1 MRGSSPGPVEAA
13 TSAAAAAKPAK
24 PAEPVAPA
32 VVSLQVDSVP
42 DGATVVVNGRNTSL
56 KTPASVTLS
65 GPGPH
70 SLRLTKPGFV
80 PQEVNLTEADLRKG
94 AASYTLA
101 AVEITRVPVAIR
113 SAYPVD
119 VWSGSQALSR
129 SKENHQLSVPTG
141 TRLRISAGEYLLND
155 TVTVSAKGLQY
166 SAPALGRLTV
176 LTKFETCNV
185 KVGDRVLGFPPISR
199 MQVAAGQY
207 RVDIVCAGGTNPPG
221 QFVTVAPN
229 DTATVRIY

>member
-1 MRGSSPGPVEAA
+1 M
-13 TSAAAAAKPAK
+13 
-24 PAEPVAPA
+24 
-32 VVSLQVDSVP
+32 
-42 DGATVVVNGRNTSL
+42 
-56 KTPASVTLS
+56 TLS
-65 GPGPH
+65 GAGPH

-129 SKENHQLSVPTG
+129 SKENHQRVPTG
-141 TRLRISAGEYLLND
+141 TRLRIGRRVFLND

-166 SAPALGRLTV
+166 SARRSDA
-176 LTKFETCNV
+176 
-185 KVGDRVLGFPPISR
+185 
-199 MQVAAGQY
+199 
-207 RVDIVCAGGTNPPG
+207 
-221 QFVTVAPN
+221 
-229 DTATVRIY
+229 